1 MSILGKISDL
11 YCDRSNP
18 LRSSKSTYFPT
29 RILFLVRLEIYT
41 SYQGEDFPPSREQGT
56 QNSTRLSTHSSMY
69 LETLASQESHRR
81 SYHVSEQER
90 TGNAKG
96 CICGRGWDPLAR
108 ASGYTDV
115 SRSRGSTGKE
125 ERGEKERED
134 AVRRKREQKFGRH
147 DVVGRQYKVTW
158 WMHRAACRNVGAPL
172 PLAGGA
178 RGWAGFLSRQR
189 ARIHPVHVGTE
200 GFRIDRRP
208 GEQPCSDWLSQ
219 TARPCRVDGFLAR
232 RNEESRTSELSSWLP
247 LVEQQPRARPKRTTD
262 EEGVCSRIDRDDGQT
277 HAQEGGRGKR

>member
-1 MSILGKISDL
+1 
-11 YCDRSNP
+11 
-18 LRSSKSTYFPT
+18 
-29 RILFLVRLEIYT
+29 
-41 SYQGEDFPPSREQGT
+41 
-56 QNSTRLSTHSSMY
+56 MY
-69 LETLASQESHRR
+69 LETLASEESHRR

-96 CICGRGWDPLAR
+96 CIWPRLGSAR
-108 ASGYTDV
+108 TSEWIHRRIAIARID
-115 SRSRGSTGKE
+115 R
-125 ERGEKERED
+125 ERGT
-134 AVRRKREQKFGRH
+134 RRKRKGGRRSAKKGKKFARH

-232 RNEESRTSELSSWLP
+232 WNEESRTSELSSWLP
-247 LVEQQPRARPKRTTD
+247 LVEQQPRARPKRTID
-262 EEGVCSRIDRDDGQT
+262 EEGVCSRIDRDGGQT
-277 HAQEGGRGKR
+277 HAQEGRRGKR

>member
-1 MSILGKISDL
+1 
-11 YCDRSNP
+11 
-18 LRSSKSTYFPT
+18 
-29 RILFLVRLEIYT
+29 
-41 SYQGEDFPPSREQGT
+41 
-56 QNSTRLSTHSSMY
+56 MY

-96 CICGRGWDPLAR
+96 CIWPRLGVDTPTYRD
-108 ASGYTDV
+108 
-115 SRSRGSTGKE
+115 
-125 ERGEKERED
+125 RED
-134 AVRRKREQKFGRH
+134 RQGKRNEEKKKGRKGRSAKKGKKFARH

-189 ARIHPVHVGTE
+189 PRIHPVHVGTV

-232 RNEESRTSELSSWLP
+232 WNEESRTSELSSWLP
-247 LVEQQPRARPKRTTD
+247 LVEQQPRARPKRTID
-262 EEGVCSRIDRDDGQT
+262 EEGVCSRIDRDDGPT
-277 HAQEGGRGKR
+277 HAQEGRRGKR